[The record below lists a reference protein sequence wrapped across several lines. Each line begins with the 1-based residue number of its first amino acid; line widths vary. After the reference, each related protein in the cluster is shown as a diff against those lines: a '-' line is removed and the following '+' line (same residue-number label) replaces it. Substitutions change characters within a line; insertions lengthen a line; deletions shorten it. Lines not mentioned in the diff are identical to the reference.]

1 MSRCCHA
8 AVVLPFFVFLF
19 FLFSKVPLFSSA
31 ELCVAVFRPQ
41 FHEVQFVLLA
51 LAVEG
56 SRTVGQ
62 ALLE

>member
-1 MSRCCHA
+1 MSGCCHA
-8 AVVLPFFVFLF
+8 AVVLPFFVFL

-62 ALLE
+62 TLLE